1 MHAFS
6 CDSNTLRVEENIFK
20 NGEKYGYVWMGLA
33 ETDCDRGFS
42 RTLFFLRLV
51 LFFVTFD
58 NYINGMET
66 KCLTRCSDF
75 AIYR

>member
-6 CDSNTLRVEENIFK
+6 CDSNTLRVEANIFK

-42 RTLFFLRLV
+42 LTLFFKV
-51 LFFVTFD
+51 
-58 NYINGMET
+58 
-66 KCLTRCSDF
+66 
-75 AIYR
+75 